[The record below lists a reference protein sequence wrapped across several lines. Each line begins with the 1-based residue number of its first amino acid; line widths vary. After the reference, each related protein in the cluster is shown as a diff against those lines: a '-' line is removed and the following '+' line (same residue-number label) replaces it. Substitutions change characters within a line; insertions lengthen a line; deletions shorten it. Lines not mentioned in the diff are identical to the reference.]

1 MTQSKVNIFSRSIFT
16 RILFVLERKAYFL
29 IIGAGLHM
37 VSIMPTLLVVNFVYD
52 CTYLFICLFC
62 HLLRGLC
69 YCLPQSLWLFFWGS
83 VTFCIV
89 YFWSSKGEAKKKWVG
104 LSAYTLSW
112 TKSSS
117 SGKVKYWETKDK
129 SRFNE
134 VVQISLTLNSL
145 SLVKRMFLSSWNRE
159 GIVHMGLFIP
169 AFGKKGRGQSV
180 LFGICYFSSVFS
192 SN

>member
-1 MTQSKVNIFSRSIFT
+1 MFILSLAK
-16 RILFVLERKAYFL
+16 RIVLLSPTKLVTVFLRFCYLLHCVFV
-29 IIGAGLHM
+29 
-37 VSIMPTLLVVNFVYD
+37 
-52 CTYLFICLFC
+52 
-62 HLLRGLC
+62 
-69 YCLPQSLWLFFWGS
+69 
-83 VTFCIV
+83 FCIV

-112 TKSSS
+112 MKSSS
-117 SGKVKYWETKDK
+117 CGKVKYWETKDK

-169 AFGKKGRGQSV
+169 ALGKEGRGQSV
-180 LFGICYFSSVFS
+180 LFGICCFSSVFS